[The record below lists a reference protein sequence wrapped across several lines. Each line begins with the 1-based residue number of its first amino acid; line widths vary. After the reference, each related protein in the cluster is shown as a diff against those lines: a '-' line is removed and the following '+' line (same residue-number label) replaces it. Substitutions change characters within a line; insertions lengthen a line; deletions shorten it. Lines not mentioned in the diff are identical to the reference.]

1 MLSVPVGNT
10 GCSGNPNP
18 GRGLDSDSGP
28 KESAPVND
36 GRVSSD
42 ARLLETTDQKRAR
55 GRNDPGGLE
64 TCATEHH
71 PLGMLSVDLGRSQFN
86 FGCRLCGRLDG
97 HGSAEGSRGG
107 CFSCSP
113 AYRASADHC
122 KLRTLSGVQLE
133 KTMQSTPVL
142 LPGKSHGRRSL
153 VGCSPWGREEL
164 DTTEQLHFHFSLPCT
179 GEGNGSPL
187 QCSCLENP
195 RDSRAWWA
203 AVYGV
208 AQSWTRLKRLN
219 SSGRGTASL
228 TYCVSF
234 EMTDDCVAQDFLLSD
249 TVRHLKTQLLR

>member
-1 MLSVPVGNT
+1 MLSPADQLSSRGGWEGRGRHSIPGEHEVAGMLSVPVGNT

-28 KESAPVND
+28 KESAPEND

-42 ARLLETTDQKRAR
+42 ARLLETTDQKRAK
-55 GRNDPGGLE
+55 GENDPGGLE

-122 KLRTLSGVQLE
+122 KIRTLSGVRLE
-133 KTMQSTPVL
+133 KTMAAYSSTLAWKIPWTEE
-142 LPGKSHGRRSL
+142 PG
-153 VGCSPWGREEL
+153 
-164 DTTEQLHFHFSLPCT
+164 
-179 GEGNGSPL
+179 
-187 QCSCLENP
+187 
-195 RDSRAWWA
+195 
-203 AVYGV
+203 
-208 AQSWTRLKRLN
+208 RL
-219 SSGRGTASL
+219 
-228 TYCVSF
+228 
-234 EMTDDCVAQDFLLSD
+234 
-249 TVRHLKTQLLR
+249 